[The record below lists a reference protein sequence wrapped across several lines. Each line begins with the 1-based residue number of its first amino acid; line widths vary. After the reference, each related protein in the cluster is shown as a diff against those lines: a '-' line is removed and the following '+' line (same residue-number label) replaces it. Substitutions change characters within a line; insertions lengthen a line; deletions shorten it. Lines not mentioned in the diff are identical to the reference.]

1 MDYLG
6 AFDSSSFPPLLLFV
20 RKKVK
25 MERKEEESEMKLRQY
40 FASQLLPESELM
52 LRNLK
57 FAIKISFRD

>member
-6 AFDSSSFPPLLLFV
+6 AFDSSTFLPLLLFV

-40 FASQLLPESELM
+40 FASQLLPES
-52 LRNLK
+52 K
-57 FAIKISFRD
+57 S

>member
-25 MERKEEESEMKLRQY
+25 MERKEESEMKLRQY